1 MKQLEARKITWPMWD
16 AYFVEQEKWCPH
28 MYFSKQELLDNYSI
42 WLLNILEAN
51 ESYKSPNIDKNQLE
65 LEFK

>member
-1 MKQLEARKITWPMWD
+1 MKQLEARKVAWPMWD

-42 WLLNILEAN
+42 WLLNILDIEWFYY
-51 ESYKSPNIDKNQLE
+51 SPTFDKSQLK
-65 LEFK
+65 LEF